1 MQRRSLVFLGIGAA
15 VALGGALVAEYG
27 DNTTTAPAAGGLA
40 FPNLAQR
47 LGAAATIEVKKADGT
62 LVVKR
67 DGDRW
72 VLPEKGGY
80 PVRPEKV
87 RELLVG
93 LTELRLLEP
102 RTADTAQLNRLGLD
116 DPGTPGS
123 TALLLRVLDAQGAPI
138 AELIIGRR
146 RVRTQG
152 NVPES
157 VYIRRPGETQ
167 SWLAEGRL
175 PVDAE
180 ANLWLDRDVAN
191 LPAAR
196 FLRLEARRAGAAQVV
211 IARAGDAP
219 DAAIEVLEPA
229 DAPKPPDEIT
239 LDEIARAF
247 EFLTFLEVAP
257 SPPGRPGEGIG
268 EASLTYTDG
277 LRVTVALNRA
287 GQDLWVGLTA
297 NGESEEAKRLTAR
310 WAGWAFQI
318 GPWKEKA
325 LLPTSEDLRPREPVS
340 PEPPGA
346 APQGLPPGL
355 PQGHP
360 GGLPF
365 PLPSR

>member
-15 VALGGALVAEYG
+15 VALGGALVAGYDDEQ
-27 DNTTTAPAAGGLA
+27 TSAPAGGGLA

-62 LVVKR
+62 LVIKR
-67 DGDRW
+67 DGERW

-102 RTADTAQLNRLGLD
+102 RTADAAQLNRLGLD
-116 DPGTPGS
+116 DPGAPGS
-123 TALLLRVLDAQGAPI
+123 TGLLLRVLDAQGGPI
-138 AELIIGRR
+138 AALVIGRR

-157 VYIRRPGETQ
+157 VYVRRPGETQ

-175 PVDAE
+175 PIDAE
-180 ANLWLDRDVAN
+180 ANLWLDRDIAN
-191 LPAAR
+191 LPATR
-196 FLRLEARRAGAAQVV
+196 FLRLEARRDGAAQVV
-211 IARAGDAP
+211 IARTGDAP
-219 DAAIEVLEPA
+219 DAALEVLEPA
-229 DAPKPPDEIT
+229 DAPKPADEIT

-247 EFLTFLEVAP
+247 EFLTFLEVQP
-257 SPPGRPGEGIG
+257 TPPGRPGEGIG
-268 EASLTYTDG
+268 EATLTYTDG

-297 NGESEEAKRLTAR
+297 NGESEEAKRLAAR
-310 WAGWAFQI
+310 WSGWAFQI

-325 LLPTSEDLRPREPVS
+325 LLPTPEDLRPREPVS
-340 PEPPGA
+340 AEPPSDAPAGA
-346 APQGLPPGL
+346 PP
-355 PQGHP
+355 GHP